1 MGCVGLTKGADIDET
16 GWPAR
21 SGRTSGKPP
30 VPRMTL
36 TVGIPDTFLTA
47 YESKD
52 VRQTLDNLAKALP
65 QYQWRTVPVMTADAA
80 SSILRVNPD
89 FLIAPAGFI
98 YELSNFEIGPFSTI
112 AYRKSVP
119 SRSAEASIGST
130 FWVRK
135 DSQLNELKQL
145 RGRRAAASL
154 PNTVDGWL
162 AANGEIHKNGFNPDH
177 FFGSTHFLNNAY
189 PDVLLALSAGTVDV
203 AIMPVCLMERLEK
216 DHLVDRSAYR
226 VLHDRRTVDEM
237 RLGCCA
243 RSTDLYPD
251 VALLAT
257 QKAPERVVREVTVAL
272 LSEGLQSDSR
282 TNDIHHFE
290 WVTNV
295 SDAQVKRLC
304 RDLKVGPY
312 AYLRDMGLMSIFQRY
327 KTVILFFF
335 GIVGILILNEF
346 RLRRIINKRTNAL
359 LKSIQLSESLRREAD
374 EARLKL
380 SVFERKTI
388 AEQLSGMIAH
398 EVNTPIGSISAYVKV
413 LSLRLSQLLEK
424 DDPVIMRSMN
434 GIVKEVGRIAE
445 IIARVRRHAK
455 TDGDHSRCD
464 LSRIVQKSVH
474 AFEAESPESRRGL
487 THVCLCSDTGLC
499 IFADALELELLIVNL
514 LRNGARALNESSQPI
529 HAYEEPLSVTVK
541 NNGDFY
547 ELIVSNA
554 GLPVAPDVLEALVRP
569 TSTTARIAGTGN
581 GLGLGLSICRGIAE
595 SHGSALQ
602 FEANEK
608 GGLSVHVLLKKDVSE

>member
-1 MGCVGLTKGADIDET
+1 
-16 GWPAR
+16 
-21 SGRTSGKPP
+21 
-30 VPRMTL
+30 MTL

-237 RLGCCA
+237 RLGYCA

-272 LSEGLQSDSR
+272 LSEGLQ
-282 TNDIHHFE
+282 
-290 WVTNV
+290 
-295 SDAQVKRLC
+295 
-304 RDLKVGPY
+304 
-312 AYLRDMGLMSIFQRY
+312 
-327 KTVILFFF
+327 
-335 GIVGILILNEF
+335 
-346 RLRRIINKRTNAL
+346 
-359 LKSIQLSESLRREAD
+359 
-374 EARLKL
+374 
-380 SVFERKTI
+380 
-388 AEQLSGMIAH
+388 
-398 EVNTPIGSISAYVKV
+398 
-413 LSLRLSQLLEK
+413 
-424 DDPVIMRSMN
+424 
-434 GIVKEVGRIAE
+434 
-445 IIARVRRHAK
+445 
-455 TDGDHSRCD
+455 
-464 LSRIVQKSVH
+464 
-474 AFEAESPESRRGL
+474 
-487 THVCLCSDTGLC
+487 
-499 IFADALELELLIVNL
+499 
-514 LRNGARALNESSQPI
+514 
-529 HAYEEPLSVTVK
+529 
-541 NNGDFY
+541 
-547 ELIVSNA
+547 
-554 GLPVAPDVLEALVRP
+554 EALQNP
-569 TSTTARIAGTGN
+569 H
-581 GLGLGLSICRGIAE
+581 L
-595 SHGSALQ
+595 
-602 FEANEK
+602 
-608 GGLSVHVLLKKDVSE
+608 